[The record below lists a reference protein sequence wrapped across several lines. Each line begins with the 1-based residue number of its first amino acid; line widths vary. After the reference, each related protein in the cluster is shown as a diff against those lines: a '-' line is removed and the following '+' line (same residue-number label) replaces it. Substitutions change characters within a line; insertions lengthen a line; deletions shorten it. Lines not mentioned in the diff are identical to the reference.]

1 MKSAM
6 TNRWGRAMRWP
17 FLTGSIVPVFAGT
30 GMAWLTDRAF
40 SPARFGLAAAGLCCL
55 HVAANT
61 LNDYFDHRTG
71 NDEAN
76 RRFSPFNGGS
86 RVIQEGLILPAQML
100 RLGLA
105 FLAAGFLVGA
115 VFTLWTANAVI
126 PVLGG
131 IGLVSIVGYTAF
143 PVALG
148 YRGLGEILVGLN
160 FGPLS
165 VLGSAYVQTGR
176 VDWTTLW
183 AGIPVGCLIAA
194 VLLVNEIP
202 DVEADASVS
211 KKTWVVRYG
220 EKASV
225 GIAILL
231 YGTAF
236 MTVLAGVA
244 VGGLPLPCLV
254 ILPSLVLAV
263 RAAAALLRNLAGR
276 PCSTLASGL
285 TIQLHLSFGLLL
297 TAGLVAGSWC

>member
-1 MKSAM
+1 M
-6 TNRWGRAMRWP
+6 TNRWARATRWP

-30 GMAWLTDRAF
+30 GSAWLSDRVF
-40 SPARFGLAAAGLCCL
+40 SPTRFALAAAGLCCL
-55 HVAANT
+55 HMAANI

-76 RRFSPFNGGS
+76 RKFSRFNGGS
-86 RVIQEGLILPAQML
+86 RVIQDGLLFPVQVL

-105 FLAAGFLVGA
+105 FLAAGVLIGA
-115 VFTLWTANAVI
+115 VFTVWTASPVI

-131 IGLVSIVGYTAF
+131 IGLISVVGYTAF
-143 PVALG
+143 PLTLG

-176 VDWTTLW
+176 VDWGTLW

-202 DVEADASVS
+202 DLEADASVS

-220 EKASV
+220 EKTSV
-225 GIAILL
+225 GLTLL
-231 YGTAF
+231 LFGSAF
-236 MTVLAGVA
+236 ATGLAGVA
-244 VGGLPLPCLV
+244 SGALPLTCLL
-254 ILPSLVLAV
+254 ILLSLIPAIQ
-263 RAAAALLRNLAGR
+263 AAAVLLRNLKGR
-276 PCSTLASGL
+276 PYSFRANAL
-285 TIQLHLSFGLLL
+285 TIQLHLMFGILLS
-297 TAGLVAGSWC
+297 AGLIAGSRC